1 MAQENG
7 ELGWA
12 FYLCEKYTIPN
23 FKETD
28 MSSQNRVQWVYSSKD
43 NRELEERYDQWSK
56 DYDRDLSTEFEYRS
70 PRRAAEVLAAHVP
83 RDARILDA
91 GAGTGLVGEILASM
105 GYQRM
110 VAMDLSQGMLE
121 EARKKGVYEDFHQM
135 VMGETLDYET
145 GSFDAVITVG
155 VLTVGHAPASSLDEL
170 VRVTR
175 PNGHIVFSLR
185 PDVYENSG
193 FRERQD
199 ELESQGKWQ
208 LVERT
213 EEFQPMPKGEPEVMH
228 RVWVYRVAG

>member
-1 MAQENG
+1 
-7 ELGWA
+7 
-12 FYLCEKYTIPN
+12 
-23 FKETD
+23 
-28 MSSQNRVQWVYSSKD
+28 MSSQNRVQWVYSSRD
-43 NRELEERYDQWSK
+43 NQELEERYDQWSK

-70 PRRAAEVLAAHVP
+70 PRRAAAILAAHVP

-185 PDVYENSG
+185 PDVYESSG

-213 EEFQPMPKGEPEVMH
+213 EEFQPMPKGEPGVMH